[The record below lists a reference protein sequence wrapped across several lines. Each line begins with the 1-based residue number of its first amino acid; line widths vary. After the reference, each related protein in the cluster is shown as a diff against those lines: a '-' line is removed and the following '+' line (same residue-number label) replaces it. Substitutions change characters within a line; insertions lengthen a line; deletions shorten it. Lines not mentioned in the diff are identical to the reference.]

1 MSSSD
6 DRRRP
11 RVAGQRRRHG
21 RPAGEPA
28 VVEPADEAP
37 GTVEP
42 DTVEPVAP
50 PAPEPSTWPG
60 DGLAADAPVEEPAA
74 DVEARPEP
82 DTDPAADDGAEPDEP
97 AGEPARR
104 RLPAGAAAP
113 LTALVL
119 ALVAFAVVLSV
130 SLRDPGAHEADAR
143 AATAT
148 ARSSLEQLLSYSY
161 RTLDQQAAANAA
173 LLTGAFKGEYAK
185 TMSTTIA
192 PVAVKDEVTVRAR
205 SYEAGVMG
213 QTPDTVTVQVFLNQA
228 KTAKGEE
235 QPSVDQNRVI
245 ATMRRVEGRWLIEKL
260 SAY

>member
-1 MSSSD
+1 LSSSD

-21 RPAGEPA
+21 RPAGDPAATGPAETLEP
-28 VVEPADEAP
+28 VE
-37 GTVEP
+37 
-42 DTVEPVAP
+42 TVEPVE
-50 PAPEPSTWPG
+50 PELPTAAEPG
-60 DGLAADAPVEEPAA
+60 ASAPVEDPRPVVEDAEEVEDAEGREDAA
-74 DVEARPEP
+74 AGP
-82 DTDPAADDGAEPDEP
+82 DLEDEDT
-97 AGEPARR
+97 GEQPGR
-104 RLPAGAAAP
+104 RLPAGAGAP
-113 LTALVL
+113 LAALVL
-119 ALVAFAVVLSV
+119 ALVAFALVLTV
-130 SLRDPGAHEADAR
+130 SLKDPGAREADAR

-148 ARSSLEQLLSYSY
+148 ARTSLEQLLSYSY
-161 RTLDQQAAANAA
+161 QTLDQQAAANAA

>member
-1 MSSSD
+1 
-6 DRRRP
+6 
-11 RVAGQRRRHG
+11 VA
-21 RPAGEPA
+21 PEAVEPEVLEPEVLEPA
-28 VVEPADEAP
+28 PA
-37 GTVEP
+37 
-42 DTVEPVAP
+42 EPVA
-50 PAPEPSTWPG
+50 
-60 DGLAADAPVEEPAA
+60 
-74 DVEARPEP
+74 EAREPQASEPEASEP
-82 DTDPAADDGAEPDEP
+82 EAQEPRAHGVEDLGEPEDLDEDATPDEP
-97 AGEPARR
+97 GEERRR

-119 ALVAFAVVLSV
+119 ALVAFALVVTV
-130 SLRDPGAHEADAR
+130 SLRDPGAREADAR
-143 AATAT
+143 AATAA
-148 ARSSLEQLLSYSY
+148 ARTSLEQLLSYSY
-161 RTLDQQAAANAA
+161 QTLDQQAAANAA

-185 TMSTTIA
+185 TMSETIA

-245 ATMRRVEGRWLIEKL
+245 ATMRRVDGRWLIEKL

>member
-21 RPAGEPA
+21 RPAGEP
-28 VVEPADEAP
+28 V
-37 GTVEP
+37 
-42 DTVEPVAP
+42 
-50 PAPEPSTWPG
+50 APEPAEPKV
-60 DGLAADAPVEEPAA
+60 LEPAVLAPVEEAEAPQTHEPQTHDLDEPA
-74 DVEARPEP
+74 DP
-82 DTDPAADDGAEPDEP
+82 DPAEDPDEP
-97 AGEPARR
+97 VEDPAEATTPDDRPGARR
-104 RLPAGAAAP
+104 RLPAGAGAP

-119 ALVAFAVVLSV
+119 ALLAFALVLTV
-130 SLRDPGAHEADAR
+130 SLRDPGAREADAR
-143 AATAT
+143 AATAS
-148 ARSSLEQLLSYSY
+148 ARTSLEQLLSYSY
-161 RTLDQQAAANAA
+161 QTLDQQAAANAA

-185 TMSTTIA
+185 TMSETIA

>member
-1 MSSSD
+1 MA
-6 DRRRP
+6 P
-11 RVAGQRRRHG
+11 EALEAEVLE
-21 RPAGEPA
+21 PEVLEPA
-28 VVEPADEAP
+28 PA
-37 GTVEP
+37 
-42 DTVEPVAP
+42 EPVAQAREP
-50 PAPEPSTWPG
+50 QAPEP
-60 DGLAADAPVEEPAA
+60 
-74 DVEARPEP
+74 EAPEP
-82 DTDPAADDGAEPDEP
+82 EASEPEAQEPRTHGVEDLGEPEDLDEDATPDDEP
-97 AGEPARR
+97 GEERRR

-119 ALVAFAVVLSV
+119 ALVAFALVVTV
-130 SLRDPGAHEADAR
+130 SLRDPGAREADAR
-143 AATAT
+143 AATAA
-148 ARSSLEQLLSYSY
+148 ARTSLEQLLSYSY
-161 RTLDQQAAANAA
+161 QTLDQQAAANAA

-185 TMSTTIA
+185 TMSETIA

-245 ATMRRVEGRWLIEKL
+245 ATMRRVDGRWLIEKL

>member
-1 MSSSD
+1 MTPEVSGPAAAAPSEAPTPEPAQTD
-6 DRRRP
+6 A
-11 RVAGQRRRHG
+11 VGTE
-21 RPAGEPA
+21 PAGTEP
-28 VVEPADEAP
+28 VVEEAD
-37 GTVEP
+37 
-42 DTVEPVAP
+42 DT
-50 PAPEPSTWPG
+50 SG
-60 DGLAADAPVEEPAA
+60 ADADA
-74 DVEARPEP
+74 
-82 DTDPAADDGAEPDEP
+82 DTDPDIDP
-97 AGEPARR
+97 AGHSGQRTRR
-104 RLPAGAAAP
+104 RLPAGAGAP
-113 LTALVL
+113 LAALVL
-119 ALVAFAVVLSV
+119 ALVALALVLSV
-130 SLRDPGAHEADAR
+130 SLRDPHAREADAR
-143 AATAT
+143 AATAA

-161 RTLDQQAAANAA
+161 QTLDQQAAANAA

-245 ATMRRVEGRWLIEKL
+245 ATMRRVDGRWLIEKL